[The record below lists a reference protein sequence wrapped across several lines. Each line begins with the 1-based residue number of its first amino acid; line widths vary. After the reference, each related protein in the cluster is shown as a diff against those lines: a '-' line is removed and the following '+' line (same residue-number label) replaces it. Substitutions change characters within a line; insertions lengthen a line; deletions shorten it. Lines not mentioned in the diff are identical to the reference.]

1 MKRRRISK
9 AHYLCS
15 LNVDREIV
23 AVIGFMQNGG
33 DRVSIG
39 RTFELRFMLLD

>member
-23 AVIGFMQNGG
+23 AVLGFMQNGG
-33 DRVSIG
+33 LRVVIEILSHISLFSI
-39 RTFELRFMLLD
+39 